1 MFRPF
6 SFFVG
11 LRYTAAKRGNHFISF
26 ISLVSMLGLTLGV
39 AALIVVLSVM
49 NGFDREL
56 RQRIL
61 GMVPHATL
69 SDYQKPM
76 HDWQAVSQRLDTNP
90 NVMATAPFVQAQG
103 MLTHAGQVQ
112 GVLVS
117 GIEPTIESSVSIIED
132 HFVTGSLDTLVE
144 GDFNIILGELLAR
157 YLGAK
162 VGDRVTLVLP
172 EASVSIAGVIPQ
184 LKRFTVT
191 GIFSVGAE
199 IDANLAY
206 IHIID
211 ASRIKRMPAGSVDG
225 LRLSF
230 NDLFQAPLLVR
241 QLAMDLSRPMQVSD
255 WTRTH
260 GNLFQAI
267 QMEKRM
273 IGLLLFL
280 IVFVAAFNIV
290 STLVMVVT
298 DKRADIAILR
308 TMGATPAM
316 IMRIFMVQG
325 AVIGFI
331 GTTLGLILGVIL
343 ALTVSDLV
351 AGFERLMGIEFLS
364 AEVYF
369 INYLPSEVQISDL
382 ITITTT
388 ALLIS
393 FFATLYPAWK
403 ASRTQP
409 AEALRYE

>member
-11 LRYTAAKRGNHFISF
+11 FRYTATKRGNHFISF

-76 HDWQAVSQRLDTNP
+76 QDWQAVRQRLANNP
-90 NVMATAPFVQAQG
+90 NVRATAPFVQAQG

-117 GIEPTIESSVSIIED
+117 GIDPDIEPSVSIIED
-132 HFVTGSLDTLVE
+132 HFVSGSLATLE
-144 GDFNIILGELLAR
+144 PGEFNIILGELLAR
-157 YLGAK
+157 QLGAG
-162 VGDRVTLVLP
+162 VGDRITLVLP
-172 EASVSIAGVIPQ
+172 EASVSIAGIVPQ
-184 LKRFTVT
+184 LKRFTVS

-199 IDANLAY
+199 IDASLAY
-206 IHIID
+206 VHRVD
-211 ASRIKRMPAGSVDG
+211 AARIKRMPADSVDG
-225 LRLSF
+225 IRLAF
-230 NDLFQAPLLVR
+230 NDLFQAPMLVR
-241 QLAMDLSRPMQVSD
+241 QLATDLARPMQISD

-316 IMRIFMVQG
+316 VMRIFMVQG

-331 GTTLGLILGVIL
+331 GTTLGLVLGVIL

-369 INYLPSEVQISDL
+369 INYLPSEVQVSDL

>member
-117 GIEPTIESSVSIIED
+117 GIEPTIEPSVSIIED

>member
-11 LRYTAAKRGNHFISF
+11 FRYTAAKRGNHFISF

-76 HDWQAVSQRLDTNP
+76 HDWQAVRERLANNP
-90 NVMATAPFVQAQG
+90 NVRATAPFVQAQG

-117 GIEPTIESSVSIIED
+117 GIDPDIEPSVSIIED
-132 HFVTGSLDTLVE
+132 HFVTGSLETLE
-144 GDFNIILGELLAR
+144 AGEFNIILGELLAR
-157 YLGAK
+157 QLGAS

-172 EASVSIAGVIPQ
+172 EASVSIAGIVPQ
-184 LKRFTVT
+184 LKRFTVSA
-191 GIFSVGAE
+191 IFSVGAE
-199 IDANLAY
+199 IDASLAY
-206 IHIID
+206 VHRVD
-211 ASRIKRMPAGSVDG
+211 AARIKRMPADSVDG
-225 LRLSF
+225 IRLAF
-230 NDLFQAPLLVR
+230 NDLFQAPMLVR
-241 QLAMDLSRPMQVSD
+241 QLATDLARPMQISD

-308 TMGATPAM
+308 TMGATPSM

-351 AGFERLMGIEFLS
+351 SGFERLMGIEFLS

-369 INYLPSEVQISDL
+369 INYLPSEIQVSDL